1 MNAEAN
7 KRQNRLIIL
16 CWFLYTVTY
25 LGKYSYNSNINRI
38 MEAFSVEKTA
48 TGLVGSF
55 FFFAYGAG
63 QIVNGLLCQH
73 YPKKYVLSGAAVISA
88 LLNLTVFLGIDF
100 RFYKV
105 LWLLNGAATSVF
117 WSSLMLVLGENVS
130 RAKLRRAV
138 LMMAT
143 TVPLGTLIS
152 YSLSALFAK
161 VGVPF
166 QYSFLF
172 GGAMLVIAGAV
183 WFFSYERC
191 LTKDKSILEEDD
203 KPAKAKTAMHTKA
216 FTESVL
222 VVITVLCVFAVITNL
237 MKDGLNTWLPTILKD
252 SFRLDDSSSLIFTLV
267 LPVFGVLGSTFAM
280 AMNKKIKNFII
291 LDSIFIVGAGVFCAV
306 ALWLLTANVAVL
318 LAVIC
323 GLIFLLVSAS
333 NNVITSMAPL
343 YLRGKIN
350 SGLIAGI
357 LNGFCYVGSTLSSY
371 GLGYVALHSGWSGV
385 FKLLI
390 ALAVFVAIVCIGYS
404 VSLIVRRK
412 EAAHVE
418 AEELARIER
427 AQHMEE
433 QEEWADN
440 GVHSADVRK

>member
-1 MNAEAN
+1 M
-7 KRQNRLIIL
+7 
-16 CWFLYTVTY
+16 
-25 LGKYSYNSNINRI
+25 
-38 MEAFSVEKTA
+38 EKTA

-73 YPKKYVLSGAAVISA
+73 YPKKYVLSGAAVVSA
-88 LLNLTVFLGIDF
+88 LLNLTVFLGVDF

-130 RAKLRRAV
+130 KSKLRRAV

-161 VGVPF
+161 MDIPF
-166 QYSFLF
+166 RFSFLF
-172 GGAMLVIAGAV
+172 GGAMLIIAGV
-183 WFFSYERC
+183 IWFFSYERC
-191 LTKDKSILEEDD
+191 LTKDKSILEEDAQ
-203 KPAKAKTAMHTKA
+203 PTKAKTTMHTKA
-216 FTESVL
+216 FTENVL
-222 VVITVLCVFAVITNL
+222 VIITVLCVFAVITNL

-252 SFRLDDSSSLIFTLV
+252 SFNLNDSSSLIFTLV
-267 LPVFGVLGSTFAM
+267 LPVFGILGSTVAM
-280 AMNKKIKNFII
+280 FTNKKIKNFII
-291 LDSIFIVGAGVFCAV
+291 LDSIFIVGAGAFCAA
-306 ALWLLTANVAVL
+306 ALGLLTANVAVL

-371 GLGYVALHSGWSGV
+371 GLGYVAEHSGWTGV

-390 ALAVFVAIVCIGYS
+390 ALAVFVALVCIGYS
-404 VSLIVRRK
+404 VSLIARRK
-412 EAAHVE
+412 EALHVE
-418 AEELARIER
+418 AEELARMER

-440 GVHSADVRK
+440 GAHSADVRK

>member
-1 MNAEAN
+1 M
-7 KRQNRLIIL
+7 
-16 CWFLYTVTY
+16 VTY

-73 YPKKYVLSGAAVISA
+73 YPKKYVLSGAAVVSA
-88 LLNLTVFLGIDF
+88 LLNLTVFFGIDF

-138 LMMAT
+138 FMMAT

-172 GGAMLVIAGAV
+172 GAAMLVIAGVV

-191 LTKDKSILEEDD
+191 LTKDKSILEEDVQ
-203 KPAKAKTAMHTKA
+203 PAKAKKAMHTKA

-252 SFRLDDSSSLIFTLV
+252 SFHLNDSSSLIFTLV
-267 LPVFGVLGSTFAM
+267 LPVFGVLGSTLAM
-280 AMNKKIKNFII
+280 FTNKKIKNFII
-291 LDSIFIVGAGVFCAV
+291 LDSIFIIGAGAFCAA
-306 ALWLLTANVAVL
+306 ALGLLTANIAIL
-318 LAVIC
+318 LAVTC
-323 GLIFLLVSAS
+323 GLVFLLVSAS

-371 GLGYVALHSGWSGV
+371 GLGYVAKYSGWTGV

-390 ALAVFVAIVCIGYS
+390 ALAAFVALVCIGYS
-404 VSLIVRRK
+404 IFLFVRRK
-412 EAAHVE
+412 ETLHVE

-427 AQHMEE
+427 AKHMEE
-433 QEEWADN
+433 QEEW
-440 GVHSADVRK
+440 SK